1 MKEQILNAIE
11 TFGLTMDYDQWDV
24 EGKEWIRVIAPKW
37 MNVKISDGG
46 KYRVL
51 ILYKADIKEIND
63 ALEQLRDFQY
73 RLGEYLF
80 KQKLHDLIL

>member
-11 TFGLTMDYDQWDV
+11 IFGLTMDYDQWDV
-24 EGKEWIRVIAPKW
+24 EDKEWIRVIAPKW
-37 MNVKISDGG
+37 MNVKIDDSG

-80 KQKLHDLIL
+80 KQKLQDLIL